1 MFFNFHTISF
11 SNISGV
17 AVKLCA
23 NVLLLGT
30 ERVALL
36 LLMDIFGIV
45 GNHKSYLHRLF
56 HLVHTLKSLIKE
68 YARLDFSDFFSTL
81 LAIFH
86 VINKKF
92 HPAFY

>member
-1 MFFNFHTISF
+1 MGKTAVASVVPVSVKKEIRIIGMFFNFHTISF

-45 GNHKSYLHRLF
+45 GNHKSYLHKLF
-56 HLVHTLKSLIKE
+56 RLVHM
-68 YARLDFSDFFSTL
+68 
-81 LAIFH
+81 
-86 VINKKF
+86 
-92 HPAFY
+92 